1 MCSFLTPSE
10 KSSPW
15 GRLSSIIWSIKHPK
29 PQTSAAKPYSP
40 GQQTVDGLSI
50 FQNGLAGGLEQSG
63 IESFT
68 VSGRSGLEM
77 WTFELWGSKWFSLWG
92 TLLRYF
98 RCHEVRRL
106 DLTHVVELHGIHI
119 QAWKLNECLTNIDP
133 LQSFWV
139 WCRCL
144 RAAADLSAFPKDPT
158 WSELL
163 VFSGCDSQQLNFK
176 IIQDTL
182 KKGLKRY
189 KQIILV
195 VSIETSPNPRKEWK
209 HRHFFR
215 ISWEVQRCRTNFRP
229 WPRRSL
235 RALRWLRSASLH
247 PAECHIRHIH
257 ACIYPYIKS
266 YSYISYHIL
275 FYSILS
281 LLYYIISY
289 SIILYYIILFIDP

>member
-50 FQNGLAGGLEQSG
+50 FQNGLAGGLELSG
-63 IESFT
+63 VKIEGIIFRLFN
-68 VSGRSGLEM
+68 GRSCEP
-77 WTFELWGSKWFSLWG
+77 
-92 TLLRYF
+92 LRYGAQNDF
-98 RCHEVRRL
+98 SEALCCATSGAMKCGVWTSHMLWNYTEF
-106 DLTHVVELHGIHI
+106 TFKHG
-119 QAWKLNECLTNIDP
+119 NLTN
-133 LQSFWV
+133 V
-139 WCRCL
+139 WQTWS
-144 RAAADLSAFPKDPT
+144 SAKFLGLIQVSARGCKPISVSKRPT

-195 VSIETSPNPRKEWK
+195 VSIETSPNPR
-209 HRHFFR
+209 
-215 ISWEVQRCRTNFRP
+215 
-229 WPRRSL
+229 
-235 RALRWLRSASLH
+235 
-247 PAECHIRHIH
+247 
-257 ACIYPYIKS
+257 
-266 YSYISYHIL
+266 
-275 FYSILS
+275 
-281 LLYYIISY
+281 
-289 SIILYYIILFIDP
+289 